1 MVFLLILA
9 FIIIVLIDLRELL
22 KTDHRIKTML
32 IYFFLLS
39 VGFTISLLQIID
51 RAPTSPTVIIEKVV
65 NSILGGLK

>member
-9 FIIIVLIDLRELL
+9 FIMIVLIDLRELL

>member
-9 FIIIVLIDLRELL
+9 FIVIVLIDLRELL

>member
-1 MVFLLILA
+1 MVFLLILV
-9 FIIIVLIDLRELL
+9 FITIVLIDLRGLL

-51 RAPTSPTVIIEKVV
+51 RAPTSPTVVIEKIV
-65 NSILGGLK
+65 NSFLGGLK